1 MRLLGKPKLLKLKRK
16 NRGNAP
22 LNKAIDKWIDDVQR
36 ANWKNQEELK
46 VDRTDADCVHDEGF
60 YFFDLNI
67 HRTMALVE
75 FSERG
80 EDGEEDDA
88 GIVQVLWVGSHDE
101 YERVFKNNKR
111 TIEKW
116 LRDNGHINN

>member
-1 MRLLGKPKLLKLKRK
+1 MLKLKRK
-16 NRGNAP
+16 TRGNTS
-22 LNKAIDKWIDDVQR
+22 LSKAIDKWIDDVER
-36 ANWKNQEELK
+36 ATWRTREELK
-46 VDRTDADCVHDEGF
+46 ADRTDADCVHDDGF
-60 YFFDLNI
+60 YFFDLQI

-75 FSERG
+75 FSEG
-80 EDGEEDDA
+80 EDEED

-116 LRDNGHINN
+116 LRDNGLINN